1 MKRGRKF
8 RGHRTHGRGK
18 KKGRG
23 AGLRGGR
30 GNAGLHKH
38 KYISLVKY
46 MPDHFGRKGFKRP
59 QSMIKKEK
67 TINIGTLNQKIEN
80 YLMEGIVKEHEGII
94 EIDLNTIGFDKL
106 LGCGIVDKKLRITV
120 KKASG
125 KAIEKVNCA
134 GGEIING

>member
-18 KKGRG
+18 KGGRG
-23 AGLRGGR
+23 AGLRGGK

-59 QSMIKKEK
+59 QKMLKNEI
-67 TINIGTLNQKIEN
+67 TINIGTLNQKIDN
-80 YLMEGIVKEHEGII
+80 FLKIGKAKEVEGII
-94 EIDLNTIGFDKL
+94 EIDLKKLGFNKL
-106 LGCGIVDKKLRITV
+106 LGCGNIDKQFKITV
-120 KKASG
+120 EKAS
-125 KAIEKVNCA
+125 KNAIEKVNNA